1 MKKFGCTYHDKLGNT
16 YYTQEAAD
24 FGKQIFD
31 TMREVADKFL
41 EEGGYDYKINTEQI
55 PKHHWECVA

>member
-1 MKKFGCTYHDKLGNT
+1 MKKFGCTYHDKFGCT

-31 TMREVADKFL
+31 TIREVADKFL
-41 EEGGYDYKINTEQI
+41 EEGGHDYKINTEQI